1 MLSWIGVW
9 LLALIVL
16 GLIQWATMSLGGAR
30 AVRAHG
36 WLRLV
41 QRFGYLWPVIVTA
54 LLVLWIMTTATVF
67 RAVMRPDEHGWH
79 LFKLGP
85 DEGRLAVITAVSFG
99 LLVMFG
105 SGPAVILFALV
116 RPVLTVIPALGRW
129 TVLGGT
135 LATLAL
141 EIWIAVRLSL
151 TAVHTFAEGRF
162 HLVGYWRLTE
172 HYFWRLLASYLLVF
186 LQVLVFL
193 VVLALVDLGAAGA
206 AVSALHHRDMA
217 TRVLALALALGVG
230 FTSAVFFV
238 VPSTML
244 SACQAKAYKAIT
256 EPAPSA
262 RPRPMRSAA
271 AKRARASTPTG

>member
-141 EIWIAVRLSL
+141 ETWIAVRLSL

-162 HLVGYWRLTE
+162 HVLGYWRLTE
-172 HYFWRLLASYLLVF
+172 HNFWRLLVSYLIVFLQILVF
-186 LQVLVFL
+186 LLVLGVIAAEL
-193 VVLALVDLGAAGA
+193 GAAALHLRDLRHLDLGARLG
-206 AVSALHHRDMA
+206 
-217 TRVLALALALGVG
+217 ALALIPCIGLVTATL
-230 FTSAVFFV
+230 FV
-238 VPSTML
+238 IPSTIL
-244 SACQAKAYKAIT
+244 GACQARAYKAII
-256 EPAPSA
+256 EASAPVRPA
-262 RPRPMRSAA
+262 RSAA
-271 AKRARASTPTG
+271 PRRARARREA